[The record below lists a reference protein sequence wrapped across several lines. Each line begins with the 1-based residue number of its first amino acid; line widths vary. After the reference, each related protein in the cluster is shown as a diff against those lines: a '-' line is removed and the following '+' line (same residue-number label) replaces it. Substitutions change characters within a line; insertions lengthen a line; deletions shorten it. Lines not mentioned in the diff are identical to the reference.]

1 MIDLYK
7 YSKKN
12 KLFEYI
18 VFRILKIDI
27 NFLTRPLFSQFSVD
41 INFDRNFFYDY
52 KKKFPETK
60 WMKFKNALKFYQS
73 NHDLEKYKEM
83 KFAKKSFEKLLNKDV
98 KKNIFKKNIIG
109 KFKIKNMWFTIQGK
123 NEGHHSH
130 NHPKSILSGVYYFEV
145 QRDSGGEINLEL
157 ENKKITYSPKKN
169 DLIIFNS
176 SVFHSV
182 NPYLGDKDRI
192 AVAWDAIYTL

>member
-1 MIDLYK
+1 MI
-7 YSKKN
+7 
-12 KLFEYI
+12 I
-18 VFRILKIDI
+18 
-27 NFLTRPLFSQFSVD
+27 
-41 INFDRNFFYDY
+41 

-60 WMKFKNALKFYQS
+60 WMRFKNALKFYQS
-73 NHDLEKYKEM
+73 NHDLQKYKEM
-83 KFAKKSFEKLLNKDV
+83 KLAKKSFEELLNKDI
-98 KKNIFKKNIIG
+98 KKNIFEKNILG

-157 ENKKITYSPKKN
+157 ENKNITYSPKKN

-182 NPYLGDKDRI
+182 NPYLSDKDRI